1 MKLTTILGFSAAAT
15 LALMAFA
22 GTASATTLEKGGV
35 TQSGSIAIEA
45 TLKSGTS
52 ALLTDTFGFFGN
64 TCTNS
69 TVAGSTSTKTGPA
82 VEGPISTLS
91 WGSAATPCKEGN
103 PTVHS
108 KGGLAVERIG
118 TTTNGTV
125 ESWLAE
131 VTVPSALGL
140 LTCTTSVFGT
150 DLGTL
155 TGVKAGNATMDVN
168 AVLACGIDM
177 KWTATYTVTGP
188 VGLGVTG

>member
-1 MKLTTILGFSAAAT
+1 MKLTTILRFIAAAA

-35 TQSGSIAIEA
+35 TQLGSVAIEA

-52 ALLTDTFGFFGN
+52 ALLSTTGGFFGN

-69 TVAGSTSTKTGPA
+69 TVAGSTSVKTGT
-82 VEGPISTLS
+82 VEGPITTLS

-103 PTVHS
+103 PTVDV

-118 TTTNGTV
+118 MTTNGTV
-125 ESWLAE
+125 KSWLAE
-131 VTVPSALGL
+131 VTVPSAVGL
-140 LTCTTSVFGT
+140 LTCTTSIFGT

-155 TGVKAGNATMDVN
+155 TGVNAGNATMDVN

-177 KWTATYTVTGP
+177 KWTATYIVTGP
-188 VGLGVTG
+188 VGLGVTA

>member
-1 MKLTTILGFSAAAT
+1 MTPTTILGLIAAAA
-15 LALMAFA
+15 LSLMAFA

-35 TQSGSIAIEA
+35 TQSGSVAIEA

-52 ALLTDTFGFFGN
+52 ALLSDTSGFFGN

-69 TVAGSTSTKTGPA
+69 TVAGSTSVKTGTA

-91 WGSAATPCKEGN
+91 WGSIATPCKEGN
-103 PTVHS
+103 PTVDT
-108 KGGLAVERIG
+108 KGGLAVKRIG

-125 ESWLAE
+125 ESWLTE
-131 VTVPSALGL
+131 VTVPSAFGL
-140 LTCTTSVFGT
+140 LTCTTSIFGT

-155 TGVKAGNATMDVN
+155 TGVASGNATMDVN

-188 VGLGVTG
+188 VGLGVVG